1 MFLLTPSRTAH
12 GIVQENEERKDDGA
26 GTKRRQPGLETL
38 VCQEKSGSSPGP
50 DRGNRHHCPGAWNYD
65 LNPAEIE
72 EWLEEGLGSM
82 GNSLGSRPKD
92 VAGRYESQLKDPQS
106 KVGKLVLEND
116 VPKSAVSFQ
125 PPPQT

>member
-1 MFLLTPSRTAH
+1 
-12 GIVQENEERKDDGA
+12 
-26 GTKRRQPGLETL
+26 
-38 VCQEKSGSSPGP
+38 
-50 DRGNRHHCPGAWNYD
+50 
-65 LNPAEIE
+65 
-72 EWLEEGLGSM
+72 M

-125 PPPQT
+125 PPPQNIKSRRRILNERGRRSTSRGFAGSWGFRGGVSTSSPGKG